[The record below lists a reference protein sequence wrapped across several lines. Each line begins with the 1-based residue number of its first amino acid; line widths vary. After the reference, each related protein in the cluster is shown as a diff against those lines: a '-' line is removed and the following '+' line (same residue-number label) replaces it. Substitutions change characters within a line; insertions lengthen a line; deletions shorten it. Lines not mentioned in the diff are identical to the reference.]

1 MGADYFYS
9 LGSWTNCTK
18 AKNIKSRPK
27 KENDM
32 KKIQVIS
39 FVFLSIAL
47 ILAACGGGQTQAPT
61 SAAQPTTAQVQPTV
75 VQVEPTAVQVKSD
88 TLNLYA
94 WSEYVPQQLLDD
106 FSTKYGI
113 KVNYDT
119 YSSNEEMLAK
129 LQAGASGYDVIIPS
143 DYTVAIMIKTD
154 MLEPFDSTQLTNFSN
169 LDPRFINRDYDPG
182 NKYTIPYQWGTTGL
196 IYDKTVV
203 PSEPQKWADLWDPAY
218 NGRLVVLDDEREVMG
233 MALEVLGY
241 DRNSTNESELNQ
253 AEQKLLELKPNILKF
268 DSDAPET
275 AIISGETWAGL
286 VYNGNASLALADDPN
301 VAYICP
307 TEGCT
312 IWFDNLAIP
321 KGAPHKDAAML
332 FLNWV
337 MDPQESILITKEFPY
352 SNPNKAA
359 LELLKTDDLTLYESY
374 MAFSGT
380 NPDDAF
386 LANTKPIV
394 DVGAATALY
403 DSLWTDFKSK

>member
-1 MGADYFYS
+1 
-9 LGSWTNCTK
+9 
-18 AKNIKSRPK
+18 
-27 KENDM
+27 M
-32 KKIQVIS
+32 KKIRVFC
-39 FVFLSIAL
+39 FVLLVLSM
-47 ILAACGGGQTQAPT
+47 ILTACSGTKKAT
-61 SAAQPTTAQVQPTV
+61 
-75 VQVEPTAVQVKSD
+75 

-113 KVNYDT
+113 TVNYDT

-129 LQAGASGYDVIIPS
+129 LQAGASGYDVIVPS
-143 DYTVAIMIKTD
+143 DYTVAIMIKQG
-154 MLEPFDSTQLTNFSN
+154 MLETIDTSKLANFGN
-169 LDPRFINRDYDPG
+169 LDPRFVNRDYDPG
-182 NKYTIPYQWGTTGL
+182 NKYSIPYQWGTTGL
-196 IYDKTVV
+196 VYDNTLVS
-203 PSEPQKWADLWDPAY
+203 SEPKSWSDLWDPAY
-218 NGRLVVLDDEREVMG
+218 KGRLVFLDDEREVIG

-241 DRNSTNESELNQ
+241 DRNSTNPDELNQ
-253 AEQKLLELKPNILKF
+253 AEQKLIELKPNILKF

-286 VYNGNASLALADDPN
+286 VYNGNASLALAEDSN

-321 KGAPHKDAAML
+321 KGAPHMDTAML
-332 FLNWV
+332 FLDWV
-337 MDPQESILITKEFPY
+337 LDPQQSILITKEFPY

-359 LELLKTDDLTLYESY
+359 LDLLRTDDPALYESY

-380 NPDDAF
+380 NPDDTF

-394 DVGAATALY
+394 DVGEATAIY

>member
-1 MGADYFYS
+1 
-9 LGSWTNCTK
+9 
-18 AKNIKSRPK
+18 
-27 KENDM
+27 M
-32 KKIQVIS
+32 KKIQVMSILFFS
-39 FVFLSIAL
+39 LTIILS
-47 ILAACGGGQTQAPT
+47 ACGGTQE
-61 SAAQPTTAQVQPTV
+61 PTTTGSIEPAT
-75 VQVEPTAVQVKSD
+75 VQVESTTAEVKSD
-88 TLNLYA
+88 SLNLYA

-106 FSTKYGI
+106 FSDKYGI
-113 KVNYDT
+113 TVNYDA

-143 DYTVAIMIKTD
+143 DYTVAIMIKED
-154 MLEPFDSTQLTNFSN
+154 MLELIDMNQLTNFGN

-182 NKYTIPYQWGTTGL
+182 NKYTIPYQWGTTAL
-196 IYDKTVV
+196 IYDKTFI
-203 PSEPQKWADLWDPAY
+203 PSEPKSWSDLWNPEY
-218 NGRLVVLDDEREVMG
+218 NSRLVFLDDEREVMG

-241 DRNSTNESELNQ
+241 DRNSTNEDELIQ
-253 AEQKLLELKPNILKF
+253 AEQKLLDLKPNILKF

-275 AIISGETWAGL
+275 AIVTGEAWAGL
-286 VYNGNASLALADDPN
+286 VYNGNASLALQENPN

-337 MDPQESILITKEFPY
+337 LDPVQSVLITKEFPY

-359 LELLKTDDLTLYESY
+359 LDLLKTDDPALYETY

-394 DVGAATALY
+394 DVGEATTIY
-403 DSLWTDFKSK
+403 DNLWTDFKSE